1 MPPWLDWFD
10 YFGADAVG
18 KLMGLWLRF
27 WFSLPGRLFRFL
39 TGTAR
44 NPRRCELPVLTRDQL
59 NKPGIPFPMEP
70 SPHGQ
75 VRRIIIS
82 TLLTLTMWRA
92 ITWKPF
98 WTAAGPRGDR
108 ILAAI
113 LLLVTASWLISL
125 VWICCS
131 KSRRKGTGV
140 APIPRSKRRTS
151 GQIAQRRA
159 EPR

>member
-1 MPPWLDWFD
+1 ML
-10 YFGADAVG
+10 GQSARI
-18 KLMGLWLRF
+18 LGLWFERLVFGDPNDSSDLLEELRGIV
-27 WFSLPGRLFRFL
+27 PRT
-39 TGTAR
+39 TG
-44 NPRRCELPVLTRDQL
+44 PTRDQL
-59 NKPGIPFPMEP
+59 NNPGIPFPMEP

-140 APIPRSKRRTS
+140 APIPRSKQRTS